1 MNQFGQTALVYVTR
15 AGGQV
20 LVAIVIYVIGRRLI
34 DLAVRLLTVALARQE
49 VDPTVQRYMGS
60 ALRVSLNILLV
71 VGILGYFGFET
82 TSLAALIAG
91 VGVALGAAWGGL
103 LSNFAAGI
111 FLVVLHPFKVGDY
124 VVAGGVEG
132 TVDAIGLFGTTMNTP
147 DNVHTIVG
155 NNKIFTDTIKNFSV
169 NPYRRVDRLAQLA
182 HSVDAADAIRRL
194 KGALAAVPNVLQT
207 PPPDVEIIDFNS
219 MGPVL
224 AVRPYCANQFYWQ
237 VYFDTNRIIRETFG
251 DAGYP
256 VPEQHYR
263 MRQQ

>member
-1 MNQFGQTALVYVTR
+1 MDEFGRTALAYVTR

-20 LVAIVIYVIGRRLI
+20 LVAIVIFVIGRRLI
-34 DLAVRLLTVALARQE
+34 NLAVSLLTLALARQG
-49 VDPTVQRYMGS
+49 VDSTVQRYLAS
-60 ALRVSLNILLV
+60 SLRIGLNILLV
-71 VGILGYFGFET
+71 IGILGYFGFET

-103 LSNFAAGI
+103 LANFAAGV

-132 TVDAIGLFGTTMNTP
+132 TVEAIGMFGTTINAP

-169 NPYRRVDRLAQLA
+169 NPYRRVDRLARLA
-182 HSVDAADAIRRL
+182 HSVDTADAIRRL
-194 KGALAAVPNVLQT
+194 KTAVAAIPNVVQS
-207 PPPDVEIIDFNS
+207 PPPDVEIIDFNP

-224 AVRPYCANQFYWQ
+224 AVRPYCANQWYWQ

-251 DAGYP
+251 AAEYP